1 MSILRNARMAFLRGE
16 IKSLT
21 DKLCNASC
29 TEVETAIGC
38 QLIDKEQQL
47 NTLILFNDINRPT
60 DENY

>member
-21 DKLCNASC
+21 TQLRSASC
-29 TEVETAIGC
+29 TEIETAVGC
-38 QLIDKEQQL
+38 QLLDKEQQL
-47 NTLILFNDINRPT
+47 NTLILFQDINKPT